1 MKIPIFFKKHVSA
14 VALLLALILLITTAT
29 GCTDSFAND
38 AADESG
44 TGEETTDEGETTAQ
58 ISEVE
63 MPSEELLRYI
73 ESDYGKKLFG
83 TEYDS
88 KKHGEIQILCC
99 YGDYSG
105 SIPVILGGSGVGDV
119 MTEEWSEKISQYE
132 FWYSERC
139 RIEVWHEGS
148 FYNLQEAYDKGLLME
163 KDLGLIAKIHYDKNV
178 SDFGENFNK

>member
-1 MKIPIFFKKHVSA
+1 MKFSTLFATKRARVIAIT
-14 VALLLALILLITTAT
+14 VAAMVLVLAILTPILLYAGGYIMP
-29 GCTDSFAND
+29 FD
-38 AADESG
+38 ADG
-44 TGEETTDEGETTAQ
+44 Q
-58 ISEVE
+58 
-63 MPSEELLRYI
+63 PSERLLNRI
-73 ESDYGKKLFG
+73 ERDYGKKLFG

-105 SIPVILGGSGVGDV
+105 SIPVILGGSGAGDV